1 MRSLFCLL
9 AIASLAC
16 WCSTACLAQ
25 PGPATLENLVNY
37 PDRAPLPP
45 LAKDS
50 EQPFPLIAPDA
61 AAVKEAQDLIKQA
74 YEDEYKAS
82 ATNPEPLIQ
91 KLLAAAGQTKDPVRR
106 YAYLISAEEAAVS
119 GGDYGRT
126 MELID
131 IRAAEFAIDGLQ
143 SQLERLAKFLTPK
156 TKTDPEILTRLYE
169 HAIETAER
177 GVKQDSL
184 EQAKAAAEMA
194 ASIAK
199 SLYMAGKAK
208 KKDEVADDG
217 AAKQTQ
223 ARALVKHIERRSG
236 LFSEYQKALET
247 IKTKEDS
254 AANGV
259 IGRYLCFEIDDW
271 EKGLPFLAKG
281 DQKDVAEVATL
292 ELEVRA
298 ANAKKPNAA
307 DIFTVAG
314 EWWKVAE
321 DVAESV
327 PAPTKLHAAALYRS
341 VCESL
346 SDPLDQALA
355 QKRGNDPAIG
365 RMNLGRHDGE
375 GKGVINQQQGR
386 EQRFKHFRL
395 VAKKSNPNGFEA
407 YYRTVEFYGS
417 EPEER
422 LQGGRATGT
431 GNSPA
436 EAFDD
441 SRETL
446 YRTVMNPGAAGD
458 WIAYQLPK
466 AITLTRVKISQLGFQ
481 SNHVSQIEVQG
492 SNDGRTW
499 HRVMIADNVP
509 FEFDSANKSLQV
521 QWVTP

>member
-1 MRSLFCLL
+1 MRLL
-9 AIASLAC
+9 VCGLVILALMGGKAASCFAQ
-16 WCSTACLAQ
+16 Q
-25 PGPATLENLVNY
+25 PGPATLENLVNS

-74 YEDEYKAS
+74 YEDDYKAS

-91 KLLAAAGQTKDPVRR
+91 KMLAAAGQTKDPVRR

-143 SQLERLAKFLTPK
+143 SQLERLAEFLTPK
-156 TKTDPEILTRLYE
+156 TKTDPESLTRLYE
-169 HAIETAER
+169 YAIETAER

-199 SLYMAGKAK
+199 SLYMTGKAK

-247 IKTKEDS
+247 IKTKEDP

-281 DQKDVAEVATL
+281 DQKDVAEVAAL

-307 DIFTVAG
+307 DIFTIAG
-314 EWWKVAE
+314 EWWKVTE
-321 DVAESV
+321 DVAESG
-327 PAPTKLHAAALYRS
+327 PTPTKSHAAALYRS
-341 VCESL
+341 VRESL
-346 SDPLDQALA
+346 TDPLDQALA
-355 QKRGNDPAIG
+355 EKRGNDPAIG
-365 RMNLGRHDGE
+365 RMNLGRPVPGGKSASTEKESARPIRGKKEAARQQILEVFIGRWRHSNGNSEEFRADGAYINNGDDKSPWS
-375 GKGVINQQQGR
+375 GKWVLDPDDPQGPCAVR
-386 EQRFKHFRL
+386 H
-395 VAKKSNPNGFEA
+395 NNDG
-407 YYRTVEFYGS
+407 TVERWYVD
-417 EPEER
+417 PV
-422 LQGGRATGT
+422 
-431 GNSPA
+431 SP
-436 EAFDD
+436 
-441 SRETL
+441 RIL
-446 YRTVMNPGAAGD
+446 R
-458 WIAYQLPK
+458 
-466 AITLTRVKISQLGFQ
+466 SQ
-481 SNHVSQIEVQG
+481 
-492 SNDGRTW
+492 DGRGTM
-499 HRVMIADNVP
+499 RR
-509 FEFDSANKSLQV
+509 Q
-521 QWVTP
+521 